1 MTAGRS
7 TTHDIEIRDD
17 IVIKRYRSWERGEH
31 RREWAALNVLAEHA
45 PGLAPA
51 PVRAD
56 LDGSPPTV
64 VMSRLPGTPLRGLPT
79 GPEQVRALATALTHL
94 HHAISGADPLDSTS
108 RHSPDPSPGH
118 PLELATG
125 HVLKPA
131 AWHPAAA
138 VAHVRALAAAHPD
151 LGDSPGAR
159 RAFTLGTAW
168 LSDPSLD
175 RLPVNPFPPVLGMAD
190 GNLANYLWDSD
201 TARVHI
207 IDWEDSGLAD
217 RAFELAEVAE
227 HISHVDGD
235 LDRDLLLAHLGLAPA
250 EAARVHEF
258 RRLLALGWLLMLGPD
273 GPATRRNPPGTLD
286 RQAERVLAL
295 LDS

>member
-94 HHAISGADPLDSTS
+94 HQAIPGADPLAPAS
-108 RHSPDPSPGH
+108 RPPLNPTPGH
-118 PLELATG
+118 VLEPATG

-168 LSDPSLD
+168 LSGPSLD
-175 RLPVNPFPPVLGMAD
+175 RLPANPFPPVLGMAD
-190 GNLANYLWDSD
+190 GNLANYLWDPD
-201 TARVHI
+201 T
-207 IDWEDSGLAD
+207 
-217 RAFELAEVAE
+217 
-227 HISHVDGD
+227 
-235 LDRDLLLAHLGLAPA
+235 
-250 EAARVHEF
+250 ARVHEF

>member
-17 IVIKRYRSWERGEH
+17 IVIKRYRSWDRGEH

-45 PGLAPA
+45 PGLAPT

-94 HHAISGADPLDSTS
+94 HHAI
-108 RHSPDPSPGH
+108 
-118 PLELATG
+118 
-125 HVLKPA
+125 
-131 AWHPAAA
+131 
-138 VAHVRALAAAHPD
+138 
-151 LGDSPGAR
+151 PGAN
-159 RAFTLGTAW
+159 AA
-168 LSDPSLD
+168 
-175 RLPVNPFPPVLGMAD
+175 
-190 GNLANYLWDSD
+190 

-235 LDRDLLLAHLGLAPA
+235 LDSDLLLAHLDLTPA

-258 RRLLALGWLLMLGPD
+258 RRLLALGWLLMLGPG
-273 GPATRRNPPGTLD
+273 GPATRRNPPGALD
-286 RQAERVLAL
+286 RQAGRVLAL